1 MTFPRI
7 PPEIWTIILADMDA
21 WNLTLL
27 CRASR
32 AFYAQAQCILYHS
45 VDLLVGPAPSRNTRT
60 SLSAPIHLH
69 CASRA
74 RSHSIHHTPRKS
86 GRALAK
92 CINLK
97 DLRVVGEVS
106 ATGERQSCIH
116 GWMINDCSFRLTRFE
131 NLYFNDR
138 WIVDF
143 WKKQTEIQVLVMNHN
158 LGCFKDPQLLPDL
171 IAVGTSQLSNL
182 PEGRA
187 LQRIETYF
195 QRELLPLAQYKRTL
209 TTLNLV
215 RDWVD
220 LQFSIGDAISA
231 VAELVSHLVHFGI
244 IERRKDSY
252 ILPTELTSETT
263 LRRFAKLE
271 TITLHMLNVECFAVD
286 DAMYDMD
293 APAGVYGLG
302 HAMMMACPTLR
313 RAAICA
319 EADDALT
326 SVLTRSR
333 GGEIHAEAGTTFD
346 FETIRQEAPGQP
358 RVAFHAFEAAQC
370 WSDVKPSVE
379 PDLVSP
385 LLQGTF
391 MDPDR
396 PSEEEVFY
404 FAAGRLARQRNG
416 FADRRKKWELRDGNV
431 GRRRL

>member
-21 WNLTLL
+21 WSLTLL

-45 VDLLVGPAPSRNTRT
+45 VDLPHPFTCTVPLTFDT
-60 SLSAPIHLH
+60 SHATKI
-69 CASRA
+69 
-74 RSHSIHHTPRKS
+74 

-116 GWMINDCSFRLTRFE
+116 GWMINDCSFRLTTFE

-220 LQFSIGDAISA
+220 LQFSIGDTISA

-293 APAGVYGLG
+293 APAGVYG
-302 HAMMMACPTLR
+302 PP
-313 RAAICA
+313 
-319 EADDALT
+319 
-326 SVLTRSR
+326 SVLKRAMR
-333 GGEIHAEAGTTFD
+333 
-346 FETIRQEAPGQP
+346 
-358 RVAFHAFEAAQC
+358 
-370 WSDVKPSVE
+370 
-379 PDLVSP
+379 
-385 LLQGTF
+385 
-391 MDPDR
+391 
-396 PSEEEVFY
+396 
-404 FAAGRLARQRNG
+404 
-416 FADRRKKWELRDGNV
+416 
-431 GRRRL
+431 